1 MNLPGISFGR
11 PCECQG
17 RSLLPVVTFFF
28 DYHRDSAIGSAV
40 VLALFIIEGERVYFT
55 ALSEGIT
62 LEDVILCLGKSG
74 QVRLLS
80 DERGEE

>member
-1 MNLPGISFGR
+1 MNLPRISFGR

-17 RSLLPVVTFFF
+17 RSLLPVVALFF
-28 DYHRDSAIGSAV
+28 DNNGSSAIGSAT
-40 VLALFIIEGERVYFT
+40 VLALFIIDGEKVYFT

-74 QVRLLS
+74 QIRLPS
-80 DERGEE
+80 DEREEE